1 MALQL
6 HLNHRANRIK
16 TENGLVVD
24 LAGFGFWLDSMIW
37 KVLSNQN
44 NSVISFVEEVGR
56 TLTVQLKHK

>member
-6 HLNHRANRIK
+6 HLNHCVNRIK
-16 TENGLVVD
+16 IENGLVVD

-37 KVLSNQN
+37 KVLSNIN
-44 NSVISFVEEVGR
+44 NSMISFVEEVDR